1 MSKGIIAL
9 DADGV
14 LLDYSLA
21 YASAWERAF
30 GVYPQE
36 KDLDA
41 YWPIDRWRVDRVTG
55 ERLERF
61 RAAFDETFWASV
73 PAIDGAVQAC
83 HELRRHGYDL
93 VCVTAVAQK
102 FLKARQQ
109 NLRTLGFPLTAV
121 YATEHREGERSPKA
135 DVLQELR
142 PAAFV
147 DDYLPYLAG
156 VHQDIHAALIVRGR
170 NGAPN
175 ADNPV
180 RSPDSRHSDLA
191 AFSQWW
197 LERHA
202 G

>member
-1 MSKGIIAL
+1 
-9 DADGV
+9 
-14 LLDYSLA
+14 
-21 YASAWERAF
+21 
-30 GVYPQE
+30 
-36 KDLDA
+36 
-41 YWPIDRWRVDRVTG
+41 
-55 ERLERF
+55 
-61 RAAFDETFWASV
+61 
-73 PAIDGAVQAC
+73 
-83 HELRRHGYDL
+83 
-93 VCVTAVAQK
+93 VTAVAQK
-102 FLKARQQ
+102 FLKAREQ

-180 RSPDSRHSDLA
+180 RSPDSRHSNLT
-191 AFSQWW
+191 AFSHWW

>member
-36 KDLDA
+36 RDPDA
-41 YWPIDRWRVDRVTG
+41 YWPIDRWGVDRVTG
-55 ERLERF
+55 ERLERL
-61 RAAFDETFWASV
+61 RSAFDEQFWMSL
-73 PAIDGAVQAC
+73 PAVAGALQAC
-83 HELRRHGYDL
+83 QALRAQGFDL
-93 VCVTAVAQK
+93 VCVTAVAKK
-102 FLKARQQ
+102 FLKAREN
-109 NLRTLGFPLTAV
+109 NLRTLGFPIQTV
-121 YATEHREGERSPKA
+121 YATEHMVGERSPKA
-135 DVLQELR
+135 DVLQQLR
-142 PAAFV
+142 PVAFV

-156 VHQDIHAALIVRGR
+156 VHQDIHAALIVRAR
-170 NGAPN
+170 NGAPD

-180 RSPDSRHSDLA
+180 RSPDSRHGDLA